1 MQAKLDLSV
10 RSSRDE
16 LYLFSDKKIREKMTL
31 ERFTVRSG
39 FFVFGRSF
47 ISSSGQGRDRSCEYI
62 NSLIFLEKEE
72 YEKW

>member
-1 MQAKLDLSV
+1 MQAKLDLSA
-10 RSSRDE
+10 RSPRDE
-16 LYLFSDKKIREKMTL
+16 LHLFFDKKIGEKTVSG
-31 ERFTVRSG
+31 RFAVRSG

-47 ISSSGQGRDRSCEYI
+47 ISSSRQGRDRLCEHI